1 MLFLR
6 CVQGVGR
13 AWIQSASQ
21 ALQPVFLRHTWF
33 HGTVI
38 APTSSRN
45 CGPAT
50 ACSLPAAATVV
61 NWSDDISHRP
71 LVLSSCPASPRG
83 LPLPLSPSPPPQ
95 LVTTRRLWLLSVWM
109 SSVAWSLEA
118 TVATLP
124 PPPPCAVPPML
135 AATVASSPRSNY
147 RAMKPRFS
155 PPGLPPTA
163 SRASDK
169 YLSTGKRVFS
179 TRTTH
184 GHMLA
189 LKDICSRSKTY
200 AGVVV
205 PTRTPHTPAATRT
218 RLVQPAA
225 TGH

>member
-109 SSVAWSLEA
+109 SSVAKPQCGDFA
-118 TVATLP
+118 TTA
-124 PPPPCAVPPML
+124 AVGS
-135 AATVASSPRSNY
+135 AYIACSPR
-147 RAMKPRFS
+147 R
-155 PPGLPPTA
+155 L
-163 SRASDK
+163 
-169 YLSTGKRVFS
+169 V
-179 TRTTH
+179 
-184 GHMLA
+184 A
-189 LKDICSRSKTY
+189 LKQLPCHETTYRRPRSHLPQTVTAICS
-200 AGVVV
+200 
-205 PTRTPHTPAATRT
+205 
-218 RLVQPAA
+218 
-225 TGH
+225 